1 MLSGVVNLHRGN
13 ARDVDRGSIR
23 VVADNFTAISSILE
37 L

>member
-23 VVADNFTAISSILE
+23 VGGRKFYRYFIIT
-37 L
+37 